1 MLFDGPDTLRF
12 FALSAMLTAALY
24 QDARSRRIP
33 NTLVLAGALTGLGLA
48 WMPAGLGAVS
58 SVTGGMVGLVLLAPF
73 YFLRWLGAGDVKL
86 VAATGFF
93 VGFPAIAQV
102 VLFIGLAGGVLSLVW
117 GGWTGQLRP
126 ALHNLHALWN
136 KRTRRWRRT
145 GSGPDRRPA
154 LTQER
159 LPFAIAIA
167 AGTWLQWTALWRP
180 F

>member
-1 MLFDGPDTLRF
+1 
-12 FALSAMLTAALY
+12 
-24 QDARSRRIP
+24 
-33 NTLVLAGALTGLGLA
+33 
-48 WMPAGLGAVS
+48 
-58 SVTGGMVGLVLLAPF
+58 
-73 YFLRWLGAGDVKL
+73 
-86 VAATGFF
+86 
-93 VGFPAIAQV
+93 
-102 VLFIGLAGGVLSLVW
+102 LAGGVLSLVW

-126 ALHNLHALWN
+126 ALHNLRALWN
-136 KRTRRWRRT
+136 KRTRRWRRN